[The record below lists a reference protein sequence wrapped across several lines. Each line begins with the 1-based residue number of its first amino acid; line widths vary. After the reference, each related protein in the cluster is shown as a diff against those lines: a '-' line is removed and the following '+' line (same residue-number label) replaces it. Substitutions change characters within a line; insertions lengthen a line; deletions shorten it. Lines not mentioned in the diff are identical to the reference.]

1 MATITLREII
11 QEILDN
17 DGVYP
22 GDPQAT
28 SVYEYRNVF
37 DGEVAWAVFWNERHF
52 DLDRSPAVYD
62 YVLLWKRGHGQRAPI
77 GVLEEECR
85 TW

>member
-1 MATITLREII
+1 MATITSREII

-22 GDPQAT
+22 GDPQAALI
-28 SVYEYRNVF
+28 YEYRNVF
-37 DGEVAWAVFWNERHF
+37 DNEVAWAVFWDYR
-52 DLDRSPAVYD
+52 DDDIGSSPAVAEFK
-62 YVLLWKRGHGQRAPI
+62 LLWSRDMGHVNPI
-77 GVLEEECR
+77 GVLEEKCR